1 MPRESSFV
9 RLFFVIL
16 GALAVYFL
24 LTSSLGNQIGINLGT
39 EQLPQV
45 DRPVANIPEEPQVP
59 PIEPEIPA
67 PDDPPEIPDP
77 IVPPPPQVPP
87 PVDVIPEIERPN
99 VFTVSC
105 SLSQFFP
112 SDGDFLIYAI
122 GGEVNLTITMK
133 RLPAPRAQE
142 INVTQ
147 NILGIDVWFVVDPD
161 GRTIIESPQDT
172 QAIGTTPFFLLPR
185 HASMGL
191 PVSFG
196 EFQLSIVGE
205 GIELDFNGDQR
216 EVWIVEGE
224 LDVSDLVAEE
234 IATSVIQ
241 LRYDKN
247 SGILLALEEIGGVDV
262 QTEVLLEL
270 RESNINFDLSPPAAI
285 ESREVVIP
293 IGFSATYSHS
303 SYDFKLELES
313 LISESSVNITES
325 RRFPG
330 ADWQLVSWRIVDVGC
345 GIIEDAWS
353 RSLTGGFVQ
362 YNDAFGTSYRYWSLT
377 DLDLGSFIRASPLD
391 TDPGRILEIGLL
403 KVTDDQE
410 LNIGGELWEVWV
422 AESIEDLGGTI
433 LRLYYD
439 KSSGL
444 LVRQESEVDG
454 ESAIILELLTLEN

>member
-1 MPRESSFV
+1 VE
-9 RLFFVIL
+9 
-16 GALAVYFL
+16 
-24 LTSSLGNQIGINLGT
+24 
-39 EQLPQV
+39 
-45 DRPVANIPEEPQVP
+45 
-59 PIEPEIPA
+59 
-67 PDDPPEIPDP
+67 
-77 IVPPPPQVPP
+77 
-87 PVDVIPEIERPN
+87 VIPEIERPN

-112 SDGDFLIYAI
+112 SDGDFLIYSI

-185 HASMGL
+185 HASIGL

-234 IATSVIQ
+234 IATSVIR

-247 SGILLALEEIGGVDV
+247 SGILLGLEEIGGVDV

-270 RESNINFDLSPPAAI
+270 RESNINFDLSPPA
-285 ESREVVIP
+285 
-293 IGFSATYSHS
+293 
-303 SYDFKLELES
+303 
-313 LISESSVNITES
+313 
-325 RRFPG
+325 

-362 YNDAFGTSYRYWSLT
+362 YSEAFGTSYRYWSLT

-391 TDPGRILEIGLL
+391 TDPGLILEIGLL

-410 LNIGGELWEVWV
+410 LNIGGELREVWV

-454 ESAIILELLTLEN
+454 ESTIILELLALEN